1 MTVVGARSSVTYA
14 TFMPTQWIGGTK
26 MTTAHQRNLFTAR
39 IRRNAVMAVV
49 FTLLAIAVG

>member
-1 MTVVGARSSVTYA
+1 MTYA
-14 TFMPTQWIGGTK
+14 TFMPMQWIGGTK

>member
-1 MTVVGARSSVTYA
+1 MTYA
-14 TFMPTQWIGGTK
+14 TFMPTQWIGGGTK